1 MLPSTKNILFQ
12 LKTEQAANVG
22 KEVETL
28 TNNKKELEKKLRNR
42 TVTLFYRHFELVSNI
57 PPPFS
62 THKENAILN
71 RHRKNIPG

>member
-1 MLPSTKNILFQ
+1 MLPSTKNLLFQ

-42 TVTLFYRHFELVSNI
+42 TVTFLYWHFELVSCT
-57 PPPFS
+57 PPYPPIKRMLF
-62 THKENAILN
+62 
-71 RHRKNIPG
+71 